1 MLSIQL
7 FMTFTNFGHVMK
19 RSRDGEIVKSPDATV
34 SITCVGFLT
43 TTSDPGGV
51 DTSLGNYILGIR
63 KQN

>member
-1 MLSIQL
+1 
-7 FMTFTNFGHVMK
+7 MTFTNFGHVMK
-19 RSRDGEIVKSPDATV
+19 WSRDGEIVKSPDATV
-34 SITCVGFLT
+34 PITCVGFLT